1 VPGALLIAALLAQS
15 AAPMSADTAQ
25 LDRVRQALTEQPAI
39 VTKGAFDKPVFRVT
53 VEGWKFNGPPW
64 EERASFVRPGMPMYH
79 YDYLLMTTPEAF
91 RASTLYPGAMGLPIG
106 ALIEALGK
114 KIGEA
119 RRRRAEASARAEVTA
134 ALQELLACRE
144 DPSRP
149 GC

>member
-1 VPGALLIAALLAQS
+1 LHPIILGTLLAQ
-15 AAPMSADTAQ
+15 AVTPVAGAPD
-25 LDRVRQALTEQPAI
+25 LERIRQALAQPPAI
-39 VTKGAFDKPVFRVT
+39 VTTGAFDKPVFRVT

-91 RASTLYPGAMGLPIG
+91 RASTLYPGAIGLPIG

-134 ALQELLACRE
+134 ALQELLACRA
-144 DPSRP
+144 DPTRA

>member
-1 VPGALLIAALLAQS
+1 MPVGLLLGSLLAQAAV
-15 AAPMSADTAQ
+15 AAPAPAD
-25 LDRVRQALTEQPAI
+25 LERIREALAETPAI
-39 VTKGAFDKPVFRVT
+39 VMDGAFDKPVFRVT

-91 RASTLYPGAMGLPIG
+91 RASTLYPGAIGLPIG